1 MSHEIRT
8 PLNAITGMA
17 HLMRRSGIRPEQNE
31 LLNKIE
37 TASKHLLEII
47 NAILDLSKIEA
58 GKFTL
63 EDTDIHIDALIAN
76 VVSMFHERASAKQ
89 INITVETCIPSAH
102 LRGDPTRLQQALINY
117 VGNAVKFTQNG
128 HISIRVHVA
137 EEQADS
143 MLLRFAVSDTGI
155 GINPAVLARLFNTF
169 EQADNST
176 TRQYGGTGLGLA
188 INRKLAELM
197 GGEVGVESTP
207 HQGSTFWFTAR
218 LKKTSVDEEVQP
230 ETPVVSA
237 ETELLSRS

>member
-76 VVSMFHERASAKQ
+76 LVSMFHERASAKQ
-89 INITVETCIPSAH
+89 ININVET
-102 LRGDPTRLQQALINY
+102 
-117 VGNAVKFTQNG
+117 
-128 HISIRVHVA
+128 
-137 EEQADS
+137 
-143 MLLRFAVSDTGI
+143 
-155 GINPAVLARLFNTF
+155 
-169 EQADNST
+169 
-176 TRQYGGTGLGLA
+176 
-188 INRKLAELM
+188 
-197 GGEVGVESTP
+197 
-207 HQGSTFWFTAR
+207 
-218 LKKTSVDEEVQP
+218 
-230 ETPVVSA
+230 
-237 ETELLSRS
+237 